1 MHDLTQFH
9 TVLDTL
15 YRACFID
22 TSHFLLI
29 LHRANSFSKQRQART
44 LYIVSGRVTSTALHR
59 LSIIPLGMM
68 RGRLEA
74 IPREVEISEFFF
86 FFFYYGQ
93 NIFFYSF
100 FYSLL
105 FLRSSIFIYEYKNS
119 PKVTVIKIQ
128 YERYNFFLFYFIF
141 IDVKR
146 ILTIEIFQKKKMK
159 ISPFPDFKNIH
170 EKSR

>member
-29 LHRANSFSKQRQART
+29 LHRANSFSKQWQART

-59 LSIIPLGMM
+59 LSIIPLGTM

-74 IPREVEISEFFF
+74 ISREVEISEFFF

-128 YERYNFFLFYFIF
+128 YERYNFFFILFYFYRCKKNSDNRNIS
-141 IDVKR
+141 
-146 ILTIEIFQKKKMK
+146 KKKNENFS
-159 ISPFPDFKNIH
+159 IPRF
-170 EKSR
+170 

>member
-29 LHRANSFSKQRQART
+29 LHRANSFSKQWQART

-68 RGRLEA
+68 HGRLEA

-86 FFFYYGQ
+86 FSITNTDKNYTHLCRPLS
-93 NIFFYSF
+93 NAANNANVIIFFC
-100 FYSLL
+100 LD
-105 FLRSSIFIYEYKNS
+105 SILSVNL
-119 PKVTVIKIQ
+119 P
-128 YERYNFFLFYFIF
+128 RMLH
-141 IDVKR
+141 VK
-146 ILTIEIFQKKKMK
+146 
-159 ISPFPDFKNIH
+159 
-170 EKSR
+170 